1 MGEIGMNLAPQRYKM
16 GKLYYNLLP
25 VYWGKGYATE
35 AVRAVLKFGFRVLKL
50 HRMEAGCAVDN
61 IASIR
66 VLEKVGMQMEG
77 QRRKVLPLQQG
88 WSDNYE
94 FAILDTD
101 FDQI

>member
-1 MGEIGMNLAPQRYKM
+1 
-16 GKLYYNLLP
+16 
-25 VYWGKGYATE
+25 WGKGYATE